1 MTERIDLSTAVK
13 AALPVYDVP
22 PALEAWARDQAKR
35 VDSEDVS
42 HVESSPRSRARSW
55 SASQWRLAA
64 GLVFAAAA
72 GWGGAT
78 AGARNESSPSA
89 ATANQIV
96 DAHVRSL
103 LPGHLYDVASSDRHT
118 VKPWFTGR
126 TDIAPPVV
134 DLSAKGFPLLG
145 GRLDYVDGHTAAA
158 LAYGRRLH
166 TINLFVWRSGERD
179 VNDASLVIRGYSVRA
194 WKKDGLSYWAVSDVA
209 PADLDA
215 FCANF
220 R

>member
-1 MTERIDLSTAVK
+1 MSERIDLSSAVK
-13 AALPVYDVP
+13 SSLPVYDVP
-22 PALEAWARDQAKR
+22 PALEAWAREQAKR

-42 HVESSPRSRARSW
+42 PGESSSRTRRSSW
-55 SASQWRLAA
+55 SASQWRVAA

-72 GWGGAT
+72 GWTGAT
-78 AGARNESSPSA
+78 AVRWDGSPSSA

-126 TDIAPPVV
+126 TDIAPPVI

-145 GRLDYVDGHTAAA
+145 GRLDYIDGHRAAA

-166 TINLFVWRSGERD
+166 TINLFVWRSDERD
-179 VNDASLVIRGYSVRA
+179 VSNASFTVRGYSVRA
-194 WKKDGLSYWAVSDVA
+194 WKKNGLTYWAVSDVA
-209 PADLDA
+209 PGDLDT
-215 FCANF
+215 FCRNF